1 MKMKTVADT
10 SQSGEYRR
18 VYKDKDSRRDKSE
31 QRVQEGV

>member
-18 VYKDKDSRRDKSE
+18 VYKDEDSRRNKSE
-31 QRVQEGV
+31 RRVQEGI

>member
-18 VYKDKDSRRDKSE
+18 VYEDEDSRGDKSE
-31 QRVQEGV
+31 RRVQEGI